1 MDPATE
7 RIATNIRKGVLEF
20 CVLAL
25 LARGEKYG
33 LELAHALVERGL
45 TASEG
50 SLYPLLARMREAG
63 AVETRWHHPAGAR
76 ARRYYEITDT
86 GRAQLQRFASV
97 WHDTTGQVDQLL
109 TADVQAKTQAKTQ
122 TKTPAKTPAAA
133 SADSLEVAPATTRV
147 APASHPPVESS
158 KRHQ

>member
-33 LELAHALVERGL
+33 LELANALVDRGL

-76 ARRYYEITDT
+76 ARRYYAITDT
-86 GRAQLQRFASV
+86 GRAHLQRFTSV
-97 WHDTTGQVDQLL
+97 WQDITGQVDQLL
-109 TADVQAKTQAKTQ
+109 TPEPIANT
-122 TKTPAKTPAAA
+122 
-133 SADSLEVAPATTRV
+133 
-147 APASHPPVESS
+147 PVEPS
-158 KRHQ
+158 KRQQ